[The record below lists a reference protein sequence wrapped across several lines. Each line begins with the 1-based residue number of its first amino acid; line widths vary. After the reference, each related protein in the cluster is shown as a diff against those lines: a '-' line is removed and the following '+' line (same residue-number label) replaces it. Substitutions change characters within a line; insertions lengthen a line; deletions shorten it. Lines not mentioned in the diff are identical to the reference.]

1 MDVNSNIK
9 AAQDKLLTGQS
20 KVIKAVSVVKTGPG
34 DQDTVQVVAS
44 IEEIKAQI
52 EEDQARVTSMMQ

>member
-20 KVIKAVSVVKTGPG
+20 KVIKAVSVVKSGPG
-34 DQDTVQVVAS
+34 D
-44 IEEIKAQI
+44 
-52 EEDQARVTSMMQ
+52 